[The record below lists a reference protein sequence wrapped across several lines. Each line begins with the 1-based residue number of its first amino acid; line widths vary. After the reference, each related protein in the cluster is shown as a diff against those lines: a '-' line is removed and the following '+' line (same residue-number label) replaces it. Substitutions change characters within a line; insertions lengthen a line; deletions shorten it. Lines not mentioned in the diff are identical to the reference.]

1 MNYNGDLHIIEFNF
15 TNVFLVLFPYTFA
28 FLIFNRTSN
37 IYASILTFLF
47 TVPISYALIYYVN
60 NLPFN

>member
-1 MNYNGDLHIIEFNF
+1 MRHNGDLHVIEFNF
-15 TNVFLVLFPYTFA
+15 INVFLVLFPYTFA
-28 FLIFNRTSN
+28 LLIFNITSN
-37 IYASILTFLF
+37 IYTSILTFLF